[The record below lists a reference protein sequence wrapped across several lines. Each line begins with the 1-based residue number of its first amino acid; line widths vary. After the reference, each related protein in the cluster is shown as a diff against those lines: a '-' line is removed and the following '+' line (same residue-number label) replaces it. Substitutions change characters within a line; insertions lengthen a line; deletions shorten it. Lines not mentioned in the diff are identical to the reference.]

1 MIWANGLAI
10 KCVIFWKYATF
21 SFRLKNCSHLALN
34 ILLSDSHRKGQR
46 VCLTCVSIS
55 GVDTFTQVVHLLK
68 EITFG
73 YVTFL
78 LCECSAVP
86 LYDILTVRLL
96 LVLMNDRERFCLVR
110 LLVVGCRLKEGGQ
123 HPVWDCYQ
131 IRLSVEE
138 QH

>member
-1 MIWANGLAI
+1 MSNMHFN
-10 KCVIFWKYATF
+10 FWCRYIY
-21 SFRLKNCSHLALN
+21 SSC
-34 ILLSDSHRKGQR
+34 
-46 VCLTCVSIS
+46 
-55 GVDTFTQVVHLLK
+55 TFTQRNHICICNLSCVCVN
-68 EITFG
+68 
-73 YVTFL
+73 VP
-78 LCECSAVP
+78 AVP

-110 LLVVGCRLKEGGQ
+110 LLVVGCRVKEGGQ